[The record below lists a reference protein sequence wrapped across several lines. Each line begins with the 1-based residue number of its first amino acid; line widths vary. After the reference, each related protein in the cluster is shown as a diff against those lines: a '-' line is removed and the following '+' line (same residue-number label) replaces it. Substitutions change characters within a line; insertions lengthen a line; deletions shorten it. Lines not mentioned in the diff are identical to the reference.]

1 MGVCEEKQE
10 ETKQEGTKHE
20 KSKYRQGAGSNRT
33 VFTGCD
39 SRGFFVCVRPDTD
52 KSGDRQCGGGEIL
65 KAAGVTYDNVVKTS
79 CFLADIADFGAFNE
93 VYAKYFTQNPARSC
107 VAVKDLPKA
116 VLCEVEVVAYLGK

>member
-1 MGVCEEKQE
+1 MIAGDFLYASGQIPINPATGNVEA
-10 ETKQEGTKHE
+10 EGITAQAE
-20 KSKYRQGAGSNRT
+20 QAMIN
-33 VFTGCD
+33 V
-39 SRGFFVCVRPDTD
+39 
-52 KSGDRQCGGGEIL
+52 GEIL